1 MKKIINDIISI
12 YINTDASYLY
22 IECTDVNLMIPIIDG
37 TIQINIIDLDNNSIG
52 INNIN
57 INDSIKILYK
67 KMINM
72 SQECFEL
79 DNTLLEISNLKNQL
93 VEKYIRDSLIRDS
106 LIRDSL
112 IRDSISKYNP
122 TRNIILPIKIIKL
135 NNYILNNESSD
146 SE

>member
-79 DNTLLEISNLKNQL
+79 DDTLLEKSNLKNQL
-93 VEKYIRDSLIRDS
+93 VEKYIRDS

>member
-22 IECTDVNLMIPIIDG
+22 IECTDVNLVIPIIDG

-67 KMINM
+67 KMININ
-72 SQECFEL
+72 QECFEL
-79 DNTLLEISNLKNQL
+79 DDTLLEKSNLKKQL
-93 VEKYIRDSLIRDS
+93 VE
-106 LIRDSL
+106 
-112 IRDSISKYNP
+112 KYNP